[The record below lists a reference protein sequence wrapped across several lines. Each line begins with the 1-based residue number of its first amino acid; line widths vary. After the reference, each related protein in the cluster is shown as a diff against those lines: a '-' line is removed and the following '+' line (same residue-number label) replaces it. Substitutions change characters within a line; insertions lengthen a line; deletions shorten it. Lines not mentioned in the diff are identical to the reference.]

1 MLNKYSFIRY
11 TRLEIILT
19 KVGVS
24 EDDNCYV
31 QEKKKMDN
39 MVD

>member
-19 KVGVS
+19 KVDVS
-24 EDDNCYV
+24 EDDNYLFR
-31 QEKKKMDN
+31 KKKEMDN

>member
-24 EDDNCYV
+24 EDDNYYV
-31 QEKKKMDN
+31 
-39 MVD
+39 